1 MTSLAAPA
9 PAPALRTTTAG
20 RPVLPLVV
28 ARGGALIV
36 LVVFGALHWMQMLEP
51 AESARAWAAV
61 GLCVA
66 VVAALHGVARLPGA
80 LRWPLAVLVTLAAV
94 ALALLAGGVAD
105 EYLRPDQW
113 DSLLSGIGRG
123 FDALPGVRVPYQG
136 VDEWTR
142 VVLGAGGTTLAVAA
156 ALIAFWPRRAATGF
170 PLAALILLVAL
181 YAVPAVVLNFDAEFL
196 RGALLAVLV
205 LAFLRLEKLR
215 RHDLPAAAA
224 VAAATALAALIAA
237 PALDGRQPWWDYE
250 TWAVETAGARAVGFS
265 WDHNYGPLD
274 WPRDGRELLRVRAR
288 LGSYWKARNLDVF
301 DGRIWRQD
309 QRQRQDAVYAQ
320 LPDDQQSLARWTQP
334 LRVTLRNLRSDTFVG
349 AGVTTQIGGG
359 EDNYPI
365 GAGVFAAPD
374 GLESGDS
381 YTAQVYA
388 PRPTAREMRTAGT
401 DYDDWLSAYR
411 AIFLPV
417 VPGAPGEVT
426 DPRAPAAR
434 VVWSP
439 FGTPGGPVAERL
451 GASPGP
457 ADKLLDRTDMRGV
470 WALARRLKAGTD
482 TPFAYVERVE
492 AYLSD
497 GFGYSETPPAA
508 ADTLP
513 GFLLDAKIGFCQQ
526 FSGSEALLLR
536 MGGVPARVST
546 GFSPGSF
553 DDDDR
558 EYIVRDLDAHSWV
571 EVWFPGNGWVSRDP
585 TPAAA
590 PARSQA
596 GDASSQGDTPGG
608 ATPGVPSLGGDIA
621 SDPQTG
627 QVADDGGTG
636 WVTWTALGLG
646 VIALAAVALFLL
658 RRTRNRR
665 PPEPQR
671 PLAEFER
678 ALRRARYAARP
689 GVTLSGMERD
699 FSGWP
704 GAAGYVRALRE
715 QRYSGRP
722 ATPTRE
728 QRRGLRA
735 ALARDAGRL
744 RAWWALPPR
753 RG

>member
-9 PAPALRTTTAG
+9 PALRATTAG
-20 RPVLPLVV
+20 RPVLPLLV
-28 ARGGALIV
+28 ARGGALIL
-36 LVVFGALHWMQMLEP
+36 LVIFGSLHWMAMLEP
-51 AESARAWAAV
+51 TESGRAWAAV
-61 GLCVA
+61 GLCLA
-66 VVAALHGVARLPGA
+66 VVAALQGAARAPGA
-80 LRWPLAVLVTLAAV
+80 LRWVLAAGVAVAAV
-94 ALALLAGGVAD
+94 ALALLAGGLAD

-113 DSLLSGIGRG
+113 QALFSGIGRG
-123 FDALPGVRVPYQG
+123 FDALPGIRVPYQG
-136 VDEWTR
+136 VDVWTR
-142 VVLGAGGTTLAVAA
+142 AVTGAGGTTLAVAA
-156 ALIAFWPRRAATGF
+156 ALLAFWPRRAATGF

-196 RGALLAVLV
+196 RGALLAMLV

-215 RHDLPAAAA
+215 REDVPAAAA
-224 VAAATALAALIAA
+224 VAAATALVALVAA

-250 TWAVETAGARAVGFS
+250 EWAVQTAGARAVAFS
-265 WDHNYGPLD
+265 WDHNYGPLH

-301 DGRIWRQD
+301 DGRVWRQD

-320 LPDDQQSLARWTQP
+320 LPDGERSLARWTQS
-334 LRVTLRNLRSDTFVG
+334 LRVTLRNLRSDTFVA

-374 GLESGDS
+374 GLKSGDS

-388 PRPTAREMRTAGT
+388 PRPSEREMRAAGT
-401 DYDDWLSAYR
+401 DYNDWLTSYR
-411 AIFLPV
+411 SILMPALT
-417 VPGAPGEVT
+417 PGERDDQRVT
-426 DPRAPAAR
+426 FAQVAWPA
-434 VVWSP
+434 

-451 GASPGP
+451 GAENTP
-457 ADKLLDRTDMRGV
+457 ADALINGTDLRSV

-482 TPFAYVERVE
+482 TPFDYVARVE
-492 AYLSD
+492 AYLGD
-497 GFGYSETPPAA
+497 GFGYSETPPAES
-508 ADTLP
+508 DTLP
-513 GFLLDAKIGFCQQ
+513 GFLRAKIGFCQQ
-526 FSGSEALLLR
+526 FSGAEALLLR
-536 MGGVPARVST
+536 MGGVPARVAT

-553 DDDDR
+553 DDDER
-558 EYIVRDLDAHSWV
+558 EYVVRDLDAHSWV
-571 EVWFPGNGWVSRDP
+571 EVWFPGIGWVSRDP

-596 GDASSQGDTPGG
+596 GDSSSQGDTPGG
-608 ATPGVPSLGGDIA
+608 ASTGVPSLGGDIA
-621 SDPQTG
+621 SDPRTG
-627 QVADDGGTG
+627 RVADDGGTS
-636 WVTWTALGLG
+636 WVTWAAIGAG
-646 VIALAAVALFLL
+646 VLALAAVALLLL
-658 RRTRNRR
+658 RRTRERR
-665 PPEPQR
+665 APG

-678 ALRRARYAARP
+678 ALRRARYVARP
-689 GVTLSGMERD
+689 GVTLAGMERD

-753 RG
+753 R